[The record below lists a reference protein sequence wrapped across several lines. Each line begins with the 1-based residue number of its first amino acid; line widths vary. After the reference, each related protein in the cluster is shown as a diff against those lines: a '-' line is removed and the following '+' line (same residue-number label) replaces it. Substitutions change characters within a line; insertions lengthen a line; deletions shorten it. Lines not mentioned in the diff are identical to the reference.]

1 MPRTMK
7 SRAILMLSLA
17 ALSAPAFGQIETPAQ
32 PTSAQSNNAQPASAQ
47 PGTLNYVEGQAS
59 LNGSALNSRSVGNA
73 TLEPGQLLETGN
85 GRAEILLT
93 PGVFL
98 RLGDNSALKMI
109 APDLTHTEVSLVRG
123 KADIEV
129 NQVFKQNDLLV
140 DQGGTQTQLL
150 QTGLYAFDKPGSTL
164 RVFNGKAAVFP
175 INSDGNAK
183 PVLVKGDR
191 QLELNSD
198 DRKPDR
204 FDKKASQDGLYDWS
218 SLRSQY
224 LGEENQNLAANY
236 AGVGGFNPG
245 WYWDSAYLGYSWLPG
260 DGAFL
265 SPFGYGFYS
274 PFYFGGGYGGFGYG
288 GFGRYGGYRGGAY
301 TGRGLRGPV
310 NGTRAS
316 GFAGGG
322 YRGGSVGGGGFHGGS
337 IGGGGFHGGGGG
349 FHGGGGGGH
358 R

>member
-1 MPRTMK
+1 MPRTIK
-7 SRAILMLSLA
+7 SRGILIFSLA
-17 ALSAPAFGQIETPAQ
+17 ALCAPAFGQIETPAQ
-32 PTSAQSNNAQPASAQ
+32 PASAQSNSSQPASAQPASAQ

-59 LNGSALNSRSVGNA
+59 LNGSVLDSRSVGNA

-85 GRAEILLT
+85 GRAEVLLT

-98 RLGDNSALKMI
+98 RLGNNSALKMI

-129 NQVFKQNDLLV
+129 DQVFKQNYLLV

-150 QTGLYAFDKPGSTL
+150 RAGLYAFDNPGSAL

-191 QLELNSD
+191 QLALNGD
-198 DRKPDR
+198 DQKPDR
-204 FDKKASQDGLYDWS
+204 FDKNASEDGLYGWS

-224 LGEENQNLAANY
+224 LGEENQNLVANY
-236 AGVGGFNPG
+236 AGIGSFNPG
-245 WYWDSAYLGYSWLPG
+245 WYWDSAYLGYSWIPG

-274 PFYFGGGYGGFGYG
+274 PFYFGGGYGGFG
-288 GFGRYGGYRGGAY
+288 RYGGYRGGAY
-301 TGRGLRGPV
+301 AGRGLRGPV
-310 NGTRAS
+310 NATRAS
-316 GFAGGG
+316 SFAGSGYHGSSAVRSGGFA
-322 YRGGSVGGGGFHGGS
+322 SGGGGS
-337 IGGGGFHGGGGG
+337 FHGGGGADTAKVCKTKPA
-349 FHGGGGGGH
+349 
-358 R
+358 